1 METTT
6 KSKSIVEETQFT
18 PFLKRLTVFC
28 CGGPFLDGYILV
40 IIGAA
45 LVQLTPQLHLNAY
58 MTGLSG
64 AISLAGLFIGGA
76 VFGYV
81 TDLVGRKLMFTL
93 DLITIVVCS
102 VLCMFITST
111 WHLLILRFVIGM
123 AVGADYPIATSL
135 LAEFAPKKQ
144 RGMLLGVLQVFW
156 FVGAVAADFVG
167 YALIDI
173 NNGWKFMLGSAA
185 IPALILVV
193 GRWGTP
199 ESPRWLMSKNRVDEA
214 RQVMKKVYGP
224 DADVDDLEQEIVV
237 TKYSKIF
244 EKGYFSRLIFCGG
257 FWMCSVLPLFAI
269 YTFGPTILESFNLAH
284 GKAAMLGDS
293 LLSVVFMIGCILAL
307 WLINHM
313 GRRPLIIWTFAIMAV
328 GMLIL
333 GILPNA
339 APPIIILGFCIYA
352 LASGGP
358 ADLEWI
364 YPNELFP
371 TEVRASAVGMATAIS
386 RIGAFLGT
394 FALPIMLEKVGVGPT
409 MLVMAGITILGLV
422 LSIALA
428 PETRGLTL
436 AEAASVSTVDNAAI
450 AVEVSGD

>member
-1 METTT
+1 METTS
-6 KSKSIVEETQFT
+6 KSRSIVEETQFT

-45 LVQLTPQLHLNAY
+45 LVQLKPFLHMDAY
-58 MTGLSG
+58 MAGLSG
-64 AISLAGLFIGGA
+64 AISLAGLFLGGA

-81 TDLVGRKLMFTL
+81 TDLIGRKLMFTL
-93 DLITIVVCS
+93 DLLTIVICS
-102 VLCMFITST
+102 IACMFISNI

-144 RGMLLGVLQVFW
+144 RGMLLGILQVFW

-167 YALIDI
+167 YALIDM

-185 IPALILVV
+185 IPAIILVL

-214 RQVMKKVYGP
+214 REVMKKVYGP
-224 DADVDDLEQEIVV
+224 EADVDDLEQEVV
-237 TKYSKIF
+237 TTKFSKIF

-257 FWMCSVLPLFAI
+257 FWLCSVLPLFAI
-269 YTFGPTILESFNLAH
+269 YTFGPTILEQFNLAH

-293 LLSVVFMIGCILAL
+293 LLSVVFMIGCIISL
-307 WLINHM
+307 WLINRM

-333 GILPNA
+333 GIFPNA
-339 APPIIILGFCIYA
+339 APGVIILGFCIYA

-371 TEVRASAVGMATAIS
+371 TEVRASAVGVATAIS

-394 FALPIMLEKVGVGPT
+394 FGLPIWLEKMGVGPT
-409 MLVMAGITILGLV
+409 MLIMAAVTIVGLI

-428 PETRGLTL
+428 PETKGLTL
-436 AEAASVSTVDNAAI
+436 AEAASIPSAVNAEKAQ
-450 AVEVSGD
+450 

>member
-1 METTT
+1 METTP
-6 KSKSIVEETQFT
+6 KSRSIVEETQFT

-45 LVQLTPQLHLNAY
+45 LVQLTPLLQMNAY
-58 MTGLSG
+58 MAGLSG
-64 AISLAGLFIGGA
+64 AISLAGLFLGGA

-81 TDLVGRKLMFTL
+81 TDLIGRKLMFTL

-102 VLCMFITST
+102 ILCMFISNIG
-111 WHLLILRFVIGM
+111 HLLILRFVIGM

-135 LAEFAPKKQ
+135 LAEFAPKKH
-144 RGMLLGVLQVFW
+144 RGMLLGILQVFW
-156 FVGAVAADFVG
+156 FVGAVAANFVG
-167 YALIDI
+167 YFLIDM

-185 IPALILVV
+185 IPAIILVL

-214 RQVMKKVYGP
+214 RAVMKSVYGP
-224 DADVDDLEQEIVV
+224 DSDVDELEQEVV
-237 TKYSKIF
+237 STKFSKIF

-257 FWMCSVLPLFAI
+257 FWLCSVLPLFAI
-269 YTFGPTILESFNLAH
+269 YTFGPTILEQFNLAH

-293 LLSVVFMIGCILAL
+293 LLSAVFMIGCIISL
-307 WLINHM
+307 WLINRM

-333 GILPNA
+333 GIMPNA
-339 APPIIILGFCIYA
+339 GPAVIILGFCIYA

-371 TEVRASAVGMATAIS
+371 TEVRASAVGVATAIS

-394 FALPIMLEKVGVGPT
+394 FALPILLEKMGIGPT
-409 MLVMAGITILGLV
+409 MLVMAAVTILGLI
-422 LSIALA
+422 LCIALA
-428 PETRGLTL
+428 PETKGLTL
-436 AEAASVSTVDNAAI
+436 AEAASIPTR
-450 AVEVSGD
+450 VSGKVQSQEI

>member
-1 METTT
+1 METTP
-6 KSKSIVEETQFT
+6 KSRSIVEETQFT

-45 LVQLTPQLHLNAY
+45 LVQLTPLLQMNAY
-58 MTGLSG
+58 MAGLSG
-64 AISLAGLFIGGA
+64 AISLAGLFLGGA

-81 TDLVGRKLMFTL
+81 TDLIGRKLMFTL

-102 VLCMFITST
+102 ILCMFISNIG
-111 WHLLILRFVIGM
+111 HLLILRFVIGM

-135 LAEFAPKKQ
+135 LAEFAPKKH
-144 RGMLLGVLQVFW
+144 RGMLLGILQVFW
-156 FVGAVAADFVG
+156 FVGAVAANFVG
-167 YALIDI
+167 YFLIDV

-185 IPALILVV
+185 IPAIILVL

-214 RQVMKKVYGP
+214 RAVMKSVYGP
-224 DADVDDLEQEIVV
+224 DSDVDELEQEVV
-237 TKYSKIF
+237 TTKFTKIF

-257 FWMCSVLPLFAI
+257 FWLCSVLPLFAI
-269 YTFGPTILESFNLAH
+269 YTFGPTILEQFNLAH

-293 LLSVVFMIGCILAL
+293 LLSAVFMIGCIISL

-333 GILPNA
+333 GIMPNA
-339 APPIIILGFCIYA
+339 GPAVIILGFCIYA

-371 TEVRASAVGMATAIS
+371 TEVRASAVGVATAIS

-394 FALPIMLEKVGVGPT
+394 FALPILLEKMGVGPT
-409 MLVMAGITILGLV
+409 MLVMAAVTILGLI
-422 LSIALA
+422 LCIALA
-428 PETRGLTL
+428 PETKGLTL
-436 AEAASVSTVDNAAI
+436 AEAASIPTP
-450 AVEVSGD
+450 VSGKVQSQEI

>member
-1 METTT
+1 METTNKT
-6 KSKSIVEETQFT
+6 KSIVEETEFT
-18 PFLKRLTVFC
+18 PFLRRLTIFC
-28 CGGPFLDGYILV
+28 SGGPFLDGYILV

-45 LVQLTPQLHLNAY
+45 LVQLAPQLHMNAFW
-58 MTGLSG
+58 TGLSG
-64 AISLAGLFIGGA
+64 AISLAGLFLGGA

-81 TDLVGRKLMFTL
+81 TDLVGRKLMYTI
-93 DLITIVVCS
+93 DLIAIVICS
-102 VLCMFITST
+102 VLCMFISDI
-111 WHLLILRFVIGM
+111 WQLLILRFVIGM

-144 RGMLLGVLQVFW
+144 RGMILGILQVLW
-156 FVGAVAADFVG
+156 FVGAVAANFVG
-167 YALIDI
+167 YFLLDF

-185 IPALILVV
+185 IPAIILVI

-214 RQVMKKVYGP
+214 REVMKKVYGSE
-224 DADVDDLEQEIVV
+224 ADVDDLEQATV
-237 TKYSKIF
+237 TTRYSKIF

-269 YTFGPTILESFNLAH
+269 YTFGPTILETFNLAH
-284 GKAAMLGDS
+284 GKQALLGDS

-307 WLINHM
+307 WLINKV
-313 GRRPLIIWTFAIMAV
+313 GRRPLIIWTFAVMTV

-333 GILPNA
+333 GVFPNA
-339 APPIIILGFCIYA
+339 AAPVIIAGFCIYA

-386 RIGAFLGT
+386 RVGAFLGT
-394 FALPIMLEKVGVGPT
+394 FALPILLEKIGIGPT
-409 MLVMAGITILGLV
+409 MLIMAAITAVGLA

-428 PETRGLTL
+428 PETKGLTL
-436 AEAASVSTVDNAAI
+436 SQAASVSQDEKEAFAAD
-450 AVEVSGD
+450 VSGE

>member
-1 METTT
+1 METTP
-6 KSKSIVEETQFT
+6 KSRSIVEETQFT

-45 LVQLTPQLHLNAY
+45 LVQLTPLLQMNAY
-58 MTGLSG
+58 MAGLSG
-64 AISLAGLFIGGA
+64 AISLAGLFLGGA

-81 TDLVGRKLMFTL
+81 TDLIGRKLMFTL

-102 VLCMFITST
+102 ILCMFISNIG
-111 WHLLILRFVIGM
+111 HLLILRFVIGM

-135 LAEFAPKKQ
+135 LAEFAPKKH
-144 RGMLLGVLQVFW
+144 RGMLLGILQVFW
-156 FVGAVAADFVG
+156 FVGAVAANFVG
-167 YALIDI
+167 YFLIDV

-185 IPALILVV
+185 IPAIILVL

-214 RQVMKKVYGP
+214 RAVMKSVYGP
-224 DADVDDLEQEIVV
+224 DSDVDELEQEVV
-237 TKYSKIF
+237 TTKFTKIF

-257 FWMCSVLPLFAI
+257 FWLCSVLPLFAI
-269 YTFGPTILESFNLAH
+269 YTFGPTILEQFNLAH

-293 LLSVVFMIGCILAL
+293 LLSAVFMIGCIISL
-307 WLINHM
+307 WLINRM

-333 GILPNA
+333 GIMPNA
-339 APPIIILGFCIYA
+339 GPAVIILGFCIYA

-371 TEVRASAVGMATAIS
+371 TEVRASAVGVATAIS

-394 FALPIMLEKVGVGPT
+394 FALPILLEKMGVGPT
-409 MLVMAGITILGLV
+409 MLVMAAVTILGLI
-422 LSIALA
+422 LCIALA
-428 PETRGLTL
+428 PETKGLTL
-436 AEAASVSTVDNAAI
+436 AEAASIPTP
-450 AVEVSGD
+450 VSGKVQSQEI